1 MEVGDLGISLIK
13 VIKWVMME
21 VPIPMMMIKTRA
33 SQRSLRKTTWTMSR
47 GMKVGMMILG
57 IHKPIQVWM
66 RMNLM
71 MMTQKTLRAPM
82 MIHKMISDRLDL
94 TIKMIC
100 LPMHFREHLVEQVA
114 HRMKEGRLMSV
125 VLAHKISTLDQALY
139 LPKTFLKVPTIRIE
153 T

>member
-33 SQRSLRKTTWTMSR
+33 SQRSLRKTIWTMSR

-82 MIHKMISDRLDL
+82 MIHKMI
-94 TIKMIC
+94 
-100 LPMHFREHLVEQVA
+100 
-114 HRMKEGRLMSV
+114 
-125 VLAHKISTLDQALY
+125 
-139 LPKTFLKVPTIRIE
+139 
-153 T
+153 